1 MSSTAVQAYRGPVSG
16 GGRASRRP
24 VPGDSRGIRLT
35 RRGRLAVV
43 VSALALLV
51 VGFSA
56 TGHVASQAA
65 SSTGVHHAR
74 TVTVQPGETL
84 WAVAVRIAPHADP
97 RLVVQRI
104 AEINHLPGAQVAA
117 GQQLVVPE
125 VR

>member
-1 MSSTAVQAYRGPVSG
+1 MTATAVRGAAVRG
-16 GGRASRRP
+16 AAVQGR
-24 VPGDSRGIRLT
+24 VRLT

-43 VSALALLV
+43 AGVLGLMV

-65 SSTGVHHAR
+65 SSAGVQHAR

-84 WAVAVRIAPHADP
+84 WAVAERIAPHADP
-97 RLVVQRI
+97 RLVVDRI
-104 AEINHLPGAQVAA
+104 AQINHLAGAQVVA
-117 GQQLVVPE
+117 GQQLVVPQ